1 MPFAAVVAA
10 TIDVEIAGGVG
21 EVRPV
26 PVAEVV
32 GTDVEV
38 IPIGV
43 TVAEAF
49 PPEVPVAVAVGTVAE
64 IAGGVGAVWP
74 VPIPEVE
81 GTDVEVIPIGVGEVR
96 PAAEVAATTIETET
110 GGGVGGVVPVPV
122 PDVVGTDVEVSAI
135 GVGVALPA
143 PPPVPVAV
151 VAGVVAEI
159 EGGVGDVRPVPV
171 AEVVGIETDVSAIG
185 VGVGEAFPLLV
196 PVAVVV
202 GRNAVRESG
211 VPGGA
216 LASPRPSGC
225 GRTAVDNETGSG
237 WVSAVELVD
246 VAGILTEIVGGVGL
260 VVAEAANVASMIVAE
275 IETGDGVVDAFPPVG
290 GRTRTR
296 VLAEIAAI

>member
-26 PVAEVV
+26 PVAEVE
-32 GTDVEV
+32 GIDVEV
-38 IPIGV
+38 IAIGV

-49 PPEVPVAVAVGTVAE
+49 PPDVPVAVVVGTVAE

-74 VPIPEVE
+74 EPIPEVE
-81 GTDVEVIPIGVGEVR
+81 GIDVEVI
-96 PAAEVAATTIETET
+96 
-110 GGGVGGVVPVPV
+110 
-122 PDVVGTDVEVSAI
+122 AI

-151 VAGVVAEI
+151 VAGVVTEI

-185 VGVGEAFPLLV
+185 VGVGDAFPLLV

-202 GRNAVRESG
+202 GRNVVRASG

-237 WVSAVELVD
+237 SVVASELVD

-260 VVAEAANVASMIVAE
+260 VVASAANVASVIVAE
-275 IETGDGVVDAFPPVG
+275 IEIGVGVVDAFPPDG

-296 VLAEIAAI
+296 VLAEIAATVSSR